1 MNRARMLITLCIVI
15 AVGMASPTPVFS
27 QDNTI
32 VVCQNKKKKKKI
44 KLRPDGCTSKEDQV
58 LDLTDVL
65 TGDGT
70 TESRITDIES
80 RTTDIESRTMVVES
94 RITVVESRTTDIES
108 RITDMESRITVVER
122 YLGLVCEGDPSR
134 TVFAGKSGTGAC
146 EQFNGDRGGCESA
159 FESLDLG
166 EGAISCFFDLDE
178 ECWGCGLF
186 QENSGWCTNS
196 CT

>member
-15 AVGMASPTPVFS
+15 AAGMASPTPVFS

-70 TESRITDIES
+70 TKSRITD
-80 RTTDIESRTMVVES
+80 V
-94 RITVVESRTTDIES
+94 
-108 RITDMESRITVVER
+108 ESRITVVER

-134 TVFAGKSGTGAC
+134 TVSAGETGAC
-146 EQFNGDRGGCESA
+146 QRFNDDQPGCESA
-159 FESLDLG
+159 FESRGPG
-166 EGAISCFFDLDE
+166 EGAVSCFFDNDG
-178 ECWGCGLF
+178 ECVGCGPSE
-186 QENSGWCTNS
+186 ENLGFCTNS
-196 CT
+196 CTSQ

>member
-15 AVGMASPTPVFS
+15 AVGIAGPTPVFS
-27 QDNTI
+27 QDDTI

-44 KLRPDGCTSKEDQV
+44 KLRPGGCTTKEDLV

-70 TESRITDIES
+70 TESRITDIEN
-80 RTTDIESRTMVVES
+80 RITDIESRTTVVES
-94 RITVVESRTTDIES
+94 RITVVES
-108 RITDMESRITVVER
+108 

-146 EQFNGDRGGCESA
+146 AQFNGDGPGCESA
-159 FESLDLG
+159 FESLDPGLG
-166 EGAISCFFDLDE
+166 SVSCIFDADE
-178 ECWGCGLF
+178 ECWGCGTF
-186 QENSGWCTNS
+186 EENSGFCTNS
-196 CT
+196 CTSQ